1 MKLTDIAQ
9 ECKLSSTTIRNRI
22 NLMKK
27 SGLIVKAVMSLNMS
41 FFGYEI
47 PLLIGLNLDIKQ
59 EDRIMKLIKS
69 QVIVAG
75 IDKTIGKYD
84 LALFVFAKN
93 ILKLEKLKNYILK
106 QKGVK
111 NIDINLWSKFHLNF
125 KKIALIKKE
134 ES

>member
-1 MKLTDIAQ
+1 
-9 ECKLSSTTIRNRI
+9 
-22 NLMKK
+22 MKK
-27 SGLIVKAVMSLNMS
+27 NGLIVKAVLSLNMP
-41 FFGYEI
+41 FFGYNI

-75 IDKTIGKYD
+75 IDRTIGKYD
-84 LALFVFAKN
+84 LSLFVFAKN
-93 ILKLEKLKNYILK
+93 ILKLDKLKNYLLK

-111 NIDINLWSKFHLNF
+111 KIDINLWSKFHLNF
-125 KKIALIKKE
+125 NKIAFIEKE